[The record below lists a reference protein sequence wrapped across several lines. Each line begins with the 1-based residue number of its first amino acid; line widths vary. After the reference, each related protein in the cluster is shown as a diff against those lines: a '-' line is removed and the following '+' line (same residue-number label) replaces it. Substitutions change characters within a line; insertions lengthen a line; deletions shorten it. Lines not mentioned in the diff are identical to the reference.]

1 MKRLRIK
8 ISYNSPVILTFSL
21 LAFVVMFID
30 SYINQNFVR
39 SYFMVYRSSLLDPFF
54 YFRLFSYC
62 LGHSGWSHF
71 MNNFA
76 YILLIGPLV
85 EEKYGS
91 EKLLKILLITVLV
104 GGLVNVIFFPRIALC
119 GASGVV
125 FMLIILS
132 SITSIAKGDI
142 PITFILV
149 CGIYL
154 YREVYNAIFVSD
166 NISQLTHIMGGLCGA
181 FFGLTQGHKRSRR

>member
-1 MKRLRIK
+1 MKRFKIK

-21 LAFVVMFID
+21 IAFVVMFIGT
-30 SYINQNFVR
+30 YIDTNFVR
-39 SYFMVYRSSLLDPFF
+39 KYFMVYRSSLLDPFT
-54 YFRLFSYC
+54 YFRMFSYV
-62 LGHSGWSHF
+62 LGHSGWAHF
-71 MNNFA
+71 MNNFT

-91 EKLLKILLITVLV
+91 EKLLKVLLITSLV
-104 GGLVNVIFFPRIALC
+104 GGLVNFIFFPQVALC
-119 GASGVV
+119 GASGIV

-142 PITFILV
+142 PITFLLI

-166 NISQLTHIMGGLCGA
+166 NISQLTHILGGLCGA
-181 FFGLTQGHKRSRR
+181 FFGLTQGHRRAKK

>member
-1 MKRLRIK
+1 MKRFKIK

-21 LAFVVMFID
+21 IAFIVMFIGT
-30 SYINQNFVR
+30 YIDTNFVR
-39 SYFMVYRSSLLDPFF
+39 KYFMVYRTSLLDPLT
-54 YFRLFSYC
+54 YFRVFSYC
-62 LGHSGWSHF
+62 LGHSGWAHF
-71 MNNFA
+71 MNNFT

-91 EKLLKILLITVLV
+91 EKLLKVLVITALV
-104 GGLVNVIFFPRIALC
+104 GGLVNIIFFPRVALC
-119 GASGVV
+119 GASGIV

-132 SITSIAKGDI
+132 SITSITKGDI
-142 PITFILV
+142 PITFLLI

-166 NISQLTHIMGGLCGA
+166 NISQLTHILGGLCGA
-181 FFGLTQGHKRSRR
+181 FFGLTQGHRRSRK